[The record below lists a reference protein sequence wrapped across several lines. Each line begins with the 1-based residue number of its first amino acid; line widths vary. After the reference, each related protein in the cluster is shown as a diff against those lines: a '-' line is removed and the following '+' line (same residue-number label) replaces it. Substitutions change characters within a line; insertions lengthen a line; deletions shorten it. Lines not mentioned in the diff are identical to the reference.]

1 MFPITCL
8 STGEYTAECV
18 HLGTGT
24 SRVNEAE
31 AAEVKSVPVRV
42 MNGAAVHMNIVAGI
56 GALK

>member
-1 MFPITCL
+1 M
-8 STGEYTAECV
+8 GEYTAECV

-56 GALK
+56 GVLK